1 MARPKK
7 QIFTPGVIE
16 DPRPQTDK
24 DKDYKH
30 EELATVT
37 PFEWKEI
44 PKTDWRQYPIFNQD
58 GSGSCVAQAIAKAI
72 GIERLLKSGKFVFY
86 SPRWIYTLRSSTGI
100 GMWLVDA
107 LGIPC
112 KVGAPVEQ
120 ILPSQN
126 LSEVKMNDTSD
137 VNDFVKAEA
146 LISKTDKFI
155 TANPDIETI
164 ASLIEPTGN
173 PVIIITNFAMD
184 EWNQEVPT
192 INPNA
197 NPTLWH
203 GICAVQATL
212 YNGKKAIIIDDS
224 WGTGYGIGGKR
235 IITEDWFKENRITGA
250 GYFTQFAQQ
259 GGAVKPIHI
268 FTRQL
273 AFGLKADTEVMALQ
287 QCLNFLGYFPYV
299 QTFTG
304 NFAGLTQA
312 AVKTFQTNYGI
323 QGTGVVG
330 PITMAKLNSI
340 FTK

>member
-1 MARPKK
+1 MPRITKK
-7 QIFTPGVIE
+7 TFQSGVIE
-16 DPRPQTDK
+16 DPRAEELKQ
-24 DKDYKH
+24 KDYKH
-30 EELATVT
+30 EELAAVT
-37 PFEWKEI
+37 PFEWKEV
-44 PKTDWRQYPIFNQD
+44 PKADWRQYPIFNQD
-58 GSGSCVAQAIAKAI
+58 GSGSCVAQSIAKAL
-72 GIERLLKSGKFVFY
+72 GIERLIKSGKFVFY
-86 SPRWIYTLRSSTGI
+86 SPRWIYTLRSNTGA

-120 ILPSQN
+120 IMPSQN
-126 LSEVKMNDTSD
+126 LSEIKMNDKSD

-203 GICAVQATL
+203 GVCAVQATL

-235 IITEDWFKENRITGA
+235 IITEDWFKAGRVTSA
-250 GYFTQFAQQ
+250 GYFTTFATQ
-259 GGAVKPIHI
+259 GQEIKPVHT

-273 AFGLKADTEVMALQ
+273 SYGLKIDPEVVALQ
-287 QCLNFLGYFPYV
+287 KCLNYLHLFPDRDY
-299 QTFTG
+299 FTG
-304 NFAGLTQA
+304 NY
-312 AVKTFQTNYGI
+312 YG
-323 QGTGVVG
+323 
-330 PITMAKLNSI
+330 ITMAGVKLFQTTYGLPATGKADQATINKLNEL
-340 FTK
+340 FK

>member
-1 MARPKK
+1 MPRITKK
-7 QIFTPGVIE
+7 TFQSGVVE
-16 DPRPQTDK
+16 DPRPIEEKQ
-24 DKDYKH
+24 KDYKH
-30 EELATVT
+30 EELATAT
-37 PFEWKEI
+37 PFVWKEV
-44 PKTDWRQYPIFNQD
+44 PKADWRQYPIFNQD
-58 GSGSCVAQAIAKAI
+58 GSGSCVAQAIAKAL
-72 GIERLLKSGKFVFY
+72 GVERLLKSGKFVFY
-86 SPRWIYTLRSSTGI
+86 SPRWIYTLRSNSGM
-100 GMWLVDA
+100 GMWLAEA

-112 KVGAPVEQ
+112 KAGAPVEQ
-120 ILPSQN
+120 IMPSQN

-137 VNDFVKAEA
+137 VNDFVRAEA
-146 LISKTDKFI
+146 LVSKTDKFI

-235 IITEDWFKENRITGA
+235 IITEEWFKAGRVTSA
-250 GYFTQFAQQ
+250 GYFTTFANAQ
-259 GGAVKPIHI
+259 GAVKPIHT

-273 AFGLKADTEVMALQ
+273 EFGLKADPEVVALQ
-287 QCLNFLGYFPYV
+287 QCLNFLGYFPDV
-299 QTFTG
+299 QSFTG
-304 NFAGLTQA
+304 NFAGLTLA
-312 AVKTFQTNYGI
+312 AVKTFQVNYGI
-323 QGTGVVG
+323 QGTGKVG
-330 PITMAKLNSI
+330 PITMAKLNEL
-340 FTK
+340 FK